1 MVFGK
6 EQDPRS
12 GFVGKVVLSFF
23 LLFAVG
29 GFVVYLS
36 RTGDFSST
44 FRDCLVAFYGFA
56 KQHPWFLVL
65 SLLFLPTF
73 GVPIAPLLVLTGSCW
88 DLEVALKIVFACIG
102 FNLILS
108 YFFYKRCL
116 NRFLLKLIFRNKQIR
131 QPRPNT
137 RFNSLRWCLL
147 IQLIPH
153 LPYSV
158 QCYILTTLKEVR
170 FCHYLAVSWLI
181 QFIWA
186 IGFVCGGR
194 AIYTGHCGLTIFCVF
209 LIVVYTLYRWFAHY
223 RTQGRGNNVE
233 E

>member
-6 EQDPRS
+6 GQDPRS
-12 GFVGKVVLSFF
+12 GFVGKVAL
-23 LLFAVG
+23 LLFLSLSVG
-29 GFVVYLS
+29 MFAVYLS
-36 RTGDFSST
+36 RTDNLPSVLREF
-44 FRDCLVAFYGFA
+44 LAAFYDLA

-73 GVPIAPLLVLTGSCW
+73 GVPIAPLLILAGSCW
-88 DLEVALKIVFACIG
+88 NLEVALKVVFVCIG
-102 FNLILS
+102 FNLVFS

-116 NRFLLKLIFRNKQIR
+116 NRFLVKLIFRNKPIR
-131 QPRPNT
+131 RPSPNT

-158 QCYILTTLKEVR
+158 QCYILATLKEVR
-170 FCHYLAVSWLI
+170 FCHYLAVSWLV

-186 IGFVCGGR
+186 IGFVCGGC
-194 AIYTGHCGLTIFCVF
+194 AIYTGHFGLTIFCVF
-209 LIVVYTLYRWFAHY
+209 LIVVYTLYRCFCRW
-223 RTQGRGNNVE
+223 RRQGNDNAE
-233 E
+233 W

>member
-1 MVFGK
+1 MVKVGRDS
-6 EQDPRS
+6 QS
-12 GFVGKVVLSFF
+12 GFIGKIALFVFLALSLGAFM
-23 LLFAVG
+23 
-29 GFVVYLS
+29 VYLS
-36 RTGDFSST
+36 RTGDSSSL
-44 FRDCLVAFYGFA
+44 FREALAGFYNLVHR
-56 KQHPWFLVL
+56 HPWLLVL

-73 GVPIAPLLVLTGSCW
+73 GVPISPLLVLAGSCW
-88 DLEVALKIVFACIG
+88 NLEVALKIVFVCIG
-102 FNLILS
+102 FNLIFS
-108 YFFYKRCL
+108 YFFYQRCL
-116 NRFLLKLIFRNKQIR
+116 NRFLIKLIFRNKQIR
-131 QPRPNT
+131 RPRPNT

-158 QCYILTTLKEVR
+158 QCYILATLKEVR
-170 FCHYLAVSWLI
+170 FCHYLAVSWLV

-194 AIYTGHCGLTIFCVF
+194 AIYTGHFGLTIFCVF
-209 LIVVYTLYRWFAHY
+209 LVILYTLYRCFAHY

>member
-1 MVFGK
+1 MAFGK

-12 GFVGKVVLSFF
+12 GFVGEVVLLLF

-29 GFVVYLS
+29 MFAVYLS
-36 RTGDFSST
+36 RMGSSPST
-44 FRDCLVAFYGFA
+44 FRDYLAAFHGFA

-73 GVPIAPLLVLTGSCW
+73 GVPIAPLLILAGSCW
-88 DLEVALKIVFACIG
+88 NLEVALKIVFVCIG
-102 FNLILS
+102 FNLVFS
-108 YFFYKRCL
+108 YFFYKRYL
-116 NRFLLKLIFRNKQIR
+116 NRFLMKLIFRNKQIR

-158 QCYILTTLKEVR
+158 QCYILATLKEVR
-170 FCHYLAVSWLI
+170 FCHYLAVSWLV
-181 QFIWA
+181 QFIWTV
-186 IGFVCGGR
+186 GFVCGGR
-194 AIYTGHCGLTIFCVF
+194 AIYTGHFGLTIFCIF
-209 LIVVYTLYRWFAHY
+209 LVVVYVTYRWVC
-223 RTQGRGNNVE
+223 RWRRQGNDNAE
-233 E
+233 W

>member
-1 MVFGK
+1 MAFGK
-6 EQDPRS
+6 ERNPRG
-12 GFVGKVVLSFF
+12 GFVGGVVL
-23 LLFAVG
+23 LLFLSLTVG
-29 GFVVYLS
+29 MFVVYLS
-36 RTGDFSST
+36 RTGSSSST
-44 FRDCLVAFYGFA
+44 FRDCLAAFYGFA
-56 KQHPWFLVL
+56 KQRPWFLVL

-73 GVPIAPLLVLTGSCW
+73 GVPIAPLLILAGSCW
-88 DLEVALKIVFACIG
+88 NLEVALKIVFVCIG
-102 FNLILS
+102 FNLVFS

-116 NRFLLKLIFRNKQIR
+116 NRFLMRLIFRNKQIR

-170 FCHYLAVSWLI
+170 FCHYLAVSWLV

-186 IGFVCGGR
+186 VGFVCGGR
-194 AIYTGHCGLTIFCVF
+194 AIYTGHFGLTIFCVF
-209 LIVVYTLYRWFAHY
+209 LVVVYTLYRCFAHY

>member
-1 MVFGK
+1 MAFG
-6 EQDPRS
+6 EGRDPRG
-12 GFVGKVVLSFF
+12 GFVGKVVL
-23 LLFAVG
+23 LLFLSFSVG
-29 GFVVYLS
+29 VFVVYLS
-36 RTGDFSST
+36 RTGVLPLISREF
-44 FRDCLVAFYGFA
+44 LVTFYGFA
-56 KQHPWFLVL
+56 KRHAWFLVL

-73 GVPIAPLLVLTGSCW
+73 GVPITPLLVLAGACW
-88 DLEVALKIVFACIG
+88 NLEIALKIIFICIG
-102 FNLILS
+102 FNLIFS

-116 NRFLLKLIFRNKQIR
+116 NRFLLKLIFRSKPIR

-158 QCYILTTLKEVR
+158 QCYILATLKEVR
-170 FCHYLAVSWLI
+170 FSHYLAVSWLV

-186 IGFVCGGR
+186 VGFVCGGR

-209 LIVVYTLYRWFAHY
+209 LLVVYVMYRWFC
-223 RTQGRGNNVE
+223 RWRRLGKNTLEN
-233 E
+233 